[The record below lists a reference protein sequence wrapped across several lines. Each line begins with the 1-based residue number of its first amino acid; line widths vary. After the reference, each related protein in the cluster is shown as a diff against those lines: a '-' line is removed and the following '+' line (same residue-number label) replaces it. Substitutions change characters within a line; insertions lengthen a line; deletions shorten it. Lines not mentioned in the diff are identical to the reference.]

1 MYKCFENYSIVY
13 TLREKTKLSSFKKR
27 FFIHFIR
34 RWVVWYRCHREIF
47 NCKSVCRHTLHICVA
62 DKINEWIIIC
72 LLVCFWFACSTFYLK
87 SVTQST
93 DWLIGRCGQKVMTLK
108 KHWNYIRGSCAAK
121 LNIFTALSIHKFH
134 IRTHVASLDAFFPPL
149 WLPQR
154 SFVIKIWVIRSFI
167 SCEVH
172 LSCVTLV
179 WNSCLDCFRFIPVSS
194 WTCPAEAAAAA
205 FALWAQKYM
214 KFLVTLGKIRHGAA
228 SLSTASH
235 GSRLGQSEELTS
247 WKMSEL
253 TVRRRVFMKTFSK
266 VWTL

>member
-1 MYKCFENYSIVY
+1 MQTLLFALWGNSHVQMFENYSIVY

-134 IRTHVASLDAFFPPL
+134 IRTHVASLDAFFSSPL
-149 WLPQR
+149 A
-154 SFVIKIWVIRSFI
+154 
-167 SCEVH
+167 
-172 LSCVTLV
+172 T
-179 WNSCLDCFRFIPVSS
+179 
-194 WTCPAEAAAAA
+194 AAI
-205 FALWAQKYM
+205 LRY
-214 KFLVTLGKIRHGAA
+214 
-228 SLSTASH
+228 
-235 GSRLGQSEELTS
+235 
-247 WKMSEL
+247 
-253 TVRRRVFMKTFSK
+253 
-266 VWTL
+266 

>member
-13 TLREKTKLSSFKKR
+13 TLRKKTKLSSFKKR

-134 IRTHVASLDAFFPPL
+134 IRTHVASLDAFFSPL

-194 WTCPAEAAAAA
+194 WSCCCCFCP
-205 FALWAQKYM
+205 
-214 KFLVTLGKIRHGAA
+214 LGTKIHEIPRDVGKNQTRC
-228 SLSTASH
+228 SFIIYSITWFTV
-235 GSRLGQSEELTS
+235 GSIRRTDIMEN
-247 WKMSEL
+247 
-253 TVRRRVFMKTFSK
+253 VRADGEKESFHENVF
-266 VWTL
+266 